1 MKGLLSRFT
10 DESGAAIALV
20 ALSMVAFLSA
30 VALAV
35 DVGMLVSARAEAQ
48 RSADSAA
55 LAGAAML
62 ALDPKG
68 EAVARAEAKTYA
80 GFNSIRGQV
89 PALLDEDITVDL
101 AKSWVTV
108 SVRRTADRGT
118 AIPTFFAR
126 VFGVDAVNISATAT
140 AEASDAP
147 TESGAQC
154 LLPVMLPDRWSEDGL
169 NVGSQY
175 WPKANDSFDPPPVPK
190 SAKDK
195 TPDGY
200 DAKITG
206 YGADVI
212 GTQMEIHKSGGG
224 GGGMNPSWYFPWAP
238 VDDVDQQLDGG
249 AGASKFEARFTTCLK
264 ATYLPGDFI
273 NTEPGAMVQP
283 TNRGFD
289 DIYNSDTEMIWNP
302 TANDGKGC
310 PYRPSTKACDYTT
323 PRIRPMPMFDPT
335 QAPKSGR
342 KEVQIT
348 QFAQIFYEGNT
359 GNSGNPA
366 FMARFLGYVT
376 PDPGGNDTGGG
387 GGPVEGPIVKKLR
400 LVK

>member
-1 MKGLLSRFT
+1 MNRLLNRFS

-20 ALSMVAFLSA
+20 ALSMIAFLSA

-35 DVGMLVSARAEAQ
+35 DVGMLVSARTEAQ

-62 ALDPKG
+62 ALDPQA

-80 GFNSIRGQV
+80 GLNSIRGQV
-89 PALLDEDITVDL
+89 PALLDEDISVDL
-101 AKSWVTV
+101 TKSWVTV
-108 SVRRTADRGT
+108 NVRRTADRGT

-126 VFGVDAVNISATAT
+126 VFGVDAVNILATAT
-140 AEASDAP
+140 AEASEAP

-154 LLPVMLPDRWSEDGL
+154 LLPVMLPDRWSENGL
-169 NVGSQY
+169 NVGPQY
-175 WPKANDSFDPPPVPK
+175 WPTANDSFDPPGSK
-190 SAKDK
+190 TKDT

-200 DAKITG
+200 DPKITG

-212 GTQMEIHKSGGG
+212 GTQIEIHKSGGG

-238 VDDVDQQLDGG
+238 VDDADQQLDGG
-249 AGASKFEARFTTCLK
+249 NGASKFEARFSTCLK

-289 DIYNSDTEMIWNP
+289 DMYNADTEMVWNS

-310 PYRPSTKACDYTT
+310 PYRPSTNACDYTT

-335 QAPKSGR
+335 QAPASGR
-342 KEVQIT
+342 KAVQIT
-348 QFAQIFYEGNT
+348 QFAQIFYEGNV
-359 GNSGNPA
+359 GNNGNPA
-366 FMARFLGYVT
+366 FMARFLGYIT
-376 PDPGGNDTGGG
+376 PQPGSNDDSGGS
-387 GGPVEGPIVKKLR
+387 GGPIEGPIVKKLR